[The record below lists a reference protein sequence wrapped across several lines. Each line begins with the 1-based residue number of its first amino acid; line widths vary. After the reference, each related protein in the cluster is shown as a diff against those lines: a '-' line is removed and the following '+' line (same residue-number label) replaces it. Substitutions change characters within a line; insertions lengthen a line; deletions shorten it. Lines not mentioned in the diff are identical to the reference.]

1 MIFNDYIS
9 SFQDL
14 LNEDGLLTIH
24 GQNIQFLPTKIY
36 NSSDKFPRGTFIQAV
51 FPQFITRID
60 NSECKHSLESE
71 KLSEM
76 VCAIT

>member
-1 MIFNDYIS
+1 MIFNDYIP

-60 NSECKHSLESE
+60 NSECKHSLERE